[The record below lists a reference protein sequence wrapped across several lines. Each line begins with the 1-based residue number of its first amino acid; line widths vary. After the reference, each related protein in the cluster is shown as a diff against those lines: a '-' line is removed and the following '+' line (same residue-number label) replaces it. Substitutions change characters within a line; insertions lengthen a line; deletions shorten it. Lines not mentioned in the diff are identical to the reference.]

1 MDWLTFKFVDDGF
14 VQDSNYIRL
23 NIPNFHSL
31 EFKHWILVDIFEL
44 LFIYFKLL
52 TNREFSML
60 LDRIYLQQKVN
71 VSDSTTI
78 HILMY
83 LQHFIS
89 CQTIESVHLHV
100 DKNSAAFYL
109 RIIGIMYFH
118 LALLDNSILQS
129 LNNKEI

>member
-100 DKNSAAFYL
+100 NW
-109 RIIGIMYFH
+109 
-118 LALLDNSILQS
+118 
-129 LNNKEI
+129 

>member
-1 MDWLTFKFVDDGF
+1 
-14 VQDSNYIRL
+14 
-23 NIPNFHSL
+23 
-31 EFKHWILVDIFEL
+31 
-44 LFIYFKLL
+44 
-52 TNREFSML
+52 ML

-109 RIIGIMYFH
+109 RITGIIMYFH

>member
-1 MDWLTFKFVDDGF
+1 MDWSTFKFVDDGF
-14 VQDSNYIRL
+14 VQDSNYIYK
-23 NIPNFHSL
+23 IKYT

-109 RIIGIMYFH
+109 RITGIIMYFH

>member
-1 MDWLTFKFVDDGF
+1 
-14 VQDSNYIRL
+14 
-23 NIPNFHSL
+23 
-31 EFKHWILVDIFEL
+31 
-44 LFIYFKLL
+44 
-52 TNREFSML
+52 ML

-89 CQTIESVHLHV
+89 CQTIESVHIHV

-109 RIIGIMYFH
+109 RITGIMYFH

>member
-83 LQHFIS
+83 LHHFIS

-109 RIIGIMYFH
+109 RITGIMYFH